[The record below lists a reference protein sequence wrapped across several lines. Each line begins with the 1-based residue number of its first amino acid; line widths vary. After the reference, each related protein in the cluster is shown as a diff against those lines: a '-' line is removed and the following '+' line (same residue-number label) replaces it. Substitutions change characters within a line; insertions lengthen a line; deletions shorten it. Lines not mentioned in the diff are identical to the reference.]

1 MAYVRTVLLRAHLQT
16 HFNELNYRVCFKEHR
31 GTSRIII
38 DGNVKHEEDNVFKM
52 TGIGEWGGVRLLLLM
67 L

>member
-1 MAYVRTVLLRAHLQT
+1 MAYVRTVLICAHLQT

-31 GTSRIII
+31 GTSRIRI

-52 TGIGEWGGVRLLLLM
+52 TGIGEWVGGPPHLLM